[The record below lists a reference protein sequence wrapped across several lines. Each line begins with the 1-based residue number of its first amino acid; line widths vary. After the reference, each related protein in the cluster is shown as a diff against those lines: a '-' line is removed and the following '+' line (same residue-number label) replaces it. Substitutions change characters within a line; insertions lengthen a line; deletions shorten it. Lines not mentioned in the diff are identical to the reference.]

1 MKNGIRFN
9 TLFFL
14 VLFILKSCNVLDWS
28 WWLIAAPIWIPIL
41 FLEILLS
48 IYGAITILKEK
59 KEEDAR
65 KKTA

>member
-28 WWLIAAPIWIPIL
+28 WWLIAGPIWIPIV